1 MKEEI
6 DSSAVQT
13 AVQTE
18 TAQEASAP
26 IDVTERLERIERII
40 LMGSKEVLDT
50 EDLAIYIKRSPARI
64 RTLVSKRE
72 IPHYKNDRGHVHF
85 RKAEIDEWLLG
96 RKVHTNDE
104 LDTKG
109 KQYWSKKRV
118 AAL

>member
-1 MKEEI
+1 MEKEI
-6 DSSAVQT
+6 DSSAAQT

-18 TAQEASAP
+18 TAQGASAP

-50 EDLAIYIKRSPARI
+50 EELAIYIKRSPARI

-96 RKVHTNDE
+96 WKVHTNDE